1 MVAGLALLGTLGALS
16 ILPPYVGPP
25 LGLELNVAS
34 DVEVVDHVVP
44 GLTIVICAFSALVLL
59 RSGRT
64 TADSFALALA
74 VGVALLAAVW
84 EVSSHA
90 PLVLDAGGPDT
101 PWGTVLFHAV
111 PGWVVAGAALA
122 VLLRVLSAEPASDQ
136 RA

>member
-1 MVAGLALLGTLGALS
+1 MVAGLAVLGALGALS

-25 LGLELNVAS
+25 LGLELNVAA

-44 GLTIVICAFSALVLL
+44 GVAIVVCAFSALLLL
-59 RSGRT
+59 RAGRIET
-64 TADSFALALA
+64 DSFALALA
-74 VGVALLAAVW
+74 VGVSLLAAVW

-90 PLVLDAGGPDT
+90 PLVFDAGGPET

-111 PGWVVAGAALA
+111 PGWAVAAAALA
-122 VLLRVLSAEPASDQ
+122 VLLRVLGAEPASDQ